1 MPVPIIGTISGSLS
15 GSILGQNEYQT
26 PVDAWLYLMEMMYPG
41 FAEKNGY
48 EFEKFEGNASTDFGH
63 AFESSTIAL
72 TEQKLGK
79 EISARENVFE
89 KTLYPSMNNLK
100 DPMFMSC
107 HVDGII
113 HNGESDGWTT
123 LYEGKTAFD
132 MGFRK
137 KWDVEKNMIPR
148 SYNLQGQHN
157 MYLADLEEAIFGV
170 LVFPKHP
177 QDLMD
182 EGWEV
187 DEYTEDMYHL
197 LKRDKPDGVV
207 QLRIDPL
214 EWATIL
220 NQMGYHHIFK
230 IERNDELIKT
240 MLEKYQEFWTE
251 YVIPKKPPTAM
262 NFDDIKKL
270 CPSPHGTVVL
280 DPIKEKNIIDWINEY
295 RGINKEI
302 GKGGN
307 LAKRQSTLKTSV
319 MEYIKNMPS
328 IQDEESTNKIE
339 IKDGQGFTIASYS
352 KQKDGKRVF
361 RVSK

>member
-1 MPVPIIGTISGSLS
+1 MPIPIIGSISGSRA
-15 GSILGQNEYQT
+15 GSVLGQNEYSS
-26 PVDAWLYLMEMMYPG
+26 PVSVWMDILEQMEPG
-41 FAEKNGY
+41 FCESRGY
-48 EFEKFEGNASTDFGH
+48 EYEKFDGNASTQFGH
-63 AFESSTIAL
+63 CFESSTIQL
-72 TEQKLGK
+72 TEQKTGLK
-79 EISARENVFE
+79 IIDQERVFE
-89 KTLYPSMNNLK
+89 KVLYPQMNNLK
-100 DPMFMSC
+100 DPMLLSS

-113 HNGESDGWTT
+113 NNTT

-148 SYNLQGQHN
+148 SYMIQIQHN
-157 MYLADLEEAIFGV
+157 CYLADHQEAIVSV
-170 LVFPKHP
+170 LVFPRHP
-177 QDLMD
+177 QDWVD
-182 EGWEV
+182 EGIKVYKVLERNS
-187 DEYTEDMYHL
+187 EYMIHL
-197 LKRDKPDGVV
+197 PEPYNYRDPTV
-207 QLRIDPL
+207 
-214 EWATIL
+214 WATVL
-220 NQMGYHHIFK
+220 NEMGYHHIFK
-230 IERNDELIKT
+230 IERNDDLIKA
-240 MLEKYQEFWTE
+240 MLDKYQEFWTE

-280 DPIKEKNIIDWINEY
+280 DPVKEKNIIDWINEY

-307 LAKRQSTLKTSV
+307 LAKRQNTLKTSV